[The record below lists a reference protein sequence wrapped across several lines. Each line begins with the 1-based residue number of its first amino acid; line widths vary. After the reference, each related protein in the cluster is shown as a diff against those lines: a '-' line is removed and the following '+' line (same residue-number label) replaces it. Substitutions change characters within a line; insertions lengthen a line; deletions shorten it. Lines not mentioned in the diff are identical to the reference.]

1 MKSAL
6 LNDSEKEKDGATAPS
21 LQDRLIL
28 QDRSLGLFDDTIVN
42 QDYKGRK
49 DGDRDRHR
57 APYVLGTR

>member
-6 LNDSEKEKDGATAPS
+6 LNDNEKQKDGATAPS
-21 LQDRLIL
+21 L

-57 APYVLGTR
+57 APYVLDTR